1 MSQTTTGRPPSPRS
15 PRRRWPLLAGI
26 TVAAIAAAAL
36 AYTALT
42 PAPAPTAG
50 PGATANASGSGA
62 AVTAFTAHTATGA
75 PVTVPGGKPSAVLF
89 LSASCGTCGPAA
101 HALATVQ
108 ATDPQG
114 ANYVVVDLDPSETP
128 ADIAAFLAKNQAT
141 TLASASDT
149 TGALTS
155 AFGVTQLSTAV
166 FLSPD
171 GQITARAV
179 EPTAT
184 QIRDQLHSGGTR

>member
-42 PAPAPTAG
+42 PAPAPGPAGNSSTA
-50 PGATANASGSGA
+50 AA
-62 AVTAFTAHTATGA
+62 AVTAFTAHTSTGA
-75 PVTVPGGKPSAVLF
+75 PVAVPGGKPSAVLF
-89 LSASCGTCGPAA
+89 LAASCGTCGPAA
-101 HALATVQ
+101 HALAAVQ
-108 ATDPQG
+108 AADPQG

-141 TLASASDT
+141 TLASASDA
-149 TGALTS
+149 TGALTR

-166 FLSPD
+166 FLGPD
-171 GQITARAV
+171 GQVTARAV

-184 QIRDQLHSGGTR
+184 QIRDQLHTGGTR